1 MDGLLREIKK
11 RRWVMS
17 NGVQEIDLC
26 YLYEEK
32 CFAVRDPVDGELGKV
47 EALEELAERLGF
59 RYDDY

>member
-1 MDGLLREIKK
+1 
-11 RRWVMS
+11 MS

-32 CFAVRDPVDGELGKV
+32 CFAVRDPVEGELVKV